1 MKILSL
7 EGVIHF
13 GANSA
18 WMDHY
23 RFPLHFLKVA
33 PAGTKR
39 SRRPFPGVLCLP
51 QPCLKALPS
60 LLHAMEISVWPLQQK
75 PAHGFEVLRDNGI
88 PRVLNTSPMKI
99 QCGVNAGLVGPSKNL
114 C

>member
-7 EGVIHF
+7 EDVIHL
-13 GANSA
+13 GANSPS
-18 WMDHY
+18 MDRY

-60 LLHAMEISVWPLQQK
+60 LLHSREVSLRPLQQK

-88 PRVLNTSPMKI
+88 PRVLDSVNT
-99 QCGVNAGLVGPSKNL
+99 GLVGPSKDL